1 MKKGFAVLGLGRF
14 GTSVAIHLAE
24 TGAEVMVV
32 DQDEANVHEV
42 ADLVTYAV
50 QGDISDPE
58 TLTSLGIGNLDA
70 VIVAIAGNI
79 EASVMATILAKE
91 QGVPYVI
98 AKAQNEMHGK
108 ILDKVGADNV
118 IYPEKEMGARI
129 ARNLT
134 VGNFID
140 LFELSSKVSMVEMIV
155 KPEWEGKT
163 LVELD
168 LRGRYGVNVVA
179 VKRGVDLDVSPAPTE
194 ALQPGMHLLLTGY
207 NHDLKKLM
215 QRKA

>member
-14 GTSVAIHLAE
+14 GTSVATHLAE
-24 TGAEVMVV
+24 TGAEVLVV
-32 DQDEANVHEV
+32 DQDESNVHDV

-50 QGDISDPE
+50 QGDISDPD
-58 TLTSLGIGNLDA
+58 TLMSLGIGNLDA
-70 VIVAIAGNI
+70 VIVAIAGNM

-91 QGVPYVI
+91 QGVPYVL

-108 ILDKVGADNV
+108 ILEKVGADNV

-155 KPEWEGKT
+155 KPEWEGRT

-179 VKRGVDLDVSPAPTE
+179 VKRGGDLDVSPAPNE
-194 ALQPGMHLLLTGY
+194 ALQPEMHLLLTGY
-207 NHDLKKLM
+207 NHDLKKLV
-215 QRKA
+215 QGKK

>member
-14 GTSVAIHLAE
+14 GTSVARHLAE

-32 DQDEANVHEV
+32 DKDENNIHEI

-50 QGDISDPE
+50 QGDISEPD
-58 TLTSLGIGNLDA
+58 TLKSLGIGNLDA
-70 VIVAIAGNI
+70 VIVASAGNI

-91 QGVPYVI
+91 EGVPYVM
-98 AKAQNEMHGK
+98 AKAQNEIHGK
-108 ILDKVGADNV
+108 ILEKVGADSV
-118 IYPEKEMGARI
+118 IYPEKEMGARV

-155 KPEWEGKT
+155 KPEWEGKN
-163 LVELD
+163 LIELD

-179 VKRGVDLDVSPAPTE
+179 VKYGKDLDVSPAPTE
-194 ALQPGMHLLLTGY
+194 ALEAGMHLLLTGY

-215 QRKA
+215 QVK

>member
-58 TLTSLGIGNLDA
+58 TLTSLGIGNMDA

-118 IYPEKEMGARI
+118 IYPEKEMGLREGSFFP
-129 ARNLT
+129 LLMLPVMT
-134 VGNFID
+134 VF
-140 LFELSSKVSMVEMIV
+140 
-155 KPEWEGKT
+155 
-163 LVELD
+163 
-168 LRGRYGVNVVA
+168 
-179 VKRGVDLDVSPAPTE
+179 SPSA
-194 ALQPGMHLLLTGY
+194 
-207 NHDLKKLM
+207 
-215 QRKA
+215 

>member
-1 MKKGFAVLGLGRF
+1 MKKGYGVLGLGRF
-14 GTSVAIHLAE
+14 GTSVAVNLAKA
-24 TGAEVMVV
+24 GVEVLAV
-32 DQDEANVHEV
+32 DMDEANVHEV

-58 TLTSLGIGNLDA
+58 ILESLGIGNLDA
-70 VIVAIAGNI
+70 IVVAIAENM

-98 AKAQNEMHGK
+98 SKAQNEMHGK
-108 ILDKVGADNV
+108 ILEKVGADSV
-118 IYPEKEMGARI
+118 IYPEKEMGARV

-140 LFELSSKVSMVEMIV
+140 LFELSSKVSMVEMLI
-155 KPEWEGKT
+155 KPEWIGRT

-168 LRGRYGVNVVA
+168 LRGQYGVNVVA
-179 VKRGVDLDVSPAPTE
+179 VKRDGELDVTPKPMEPLSND
-194 ALQPGMHLLLTGY
+194 MHLLLTGY
-207 NHDLKKLM
+207 NQDLQKLV
-215 QRKA
+215 

>member
-14 GTSVAIHLAE
+14 GTSVAVHLAE

-32 DQDEANVHEV
+32 DQDEANVHDV

-58 TLTSLGIGNLDA
+58 TLNSLGIGNFDA

-91 QGVPYVI
+91 QGVPYVM

-118 IYPEKEMGARI
+118 IYPEKEMGARV

-134 VGNFID
+134 VGNFVD
-140 LFELSSKVSMVEMIV
+140 LFELSSKVSMVEMTV
-155 KPEWEGKT
+155 KSEWEGKT

-179 VKRGVDLDVSPAPTE
+179 VKRGVELDVSPAPTE
-194 ALQPGMHLLLTGY
+194 ALHVGMHLLLTGY
-207 NHDLKKLM
+207 NHDLKRLM
-215 QRKA
+215 QVKE

>member
-58 TLTSLGIGNLDA
+58 TLTSLGIGNMDA

-118 IYPEKEMGARI
+118 IYPEKDMGARI

-194 ALQPGMHLLLTGY
+194 ALQAGMHLLLTGY

-215 QRKA
+215 QGKA

>member
-1 MKKGFAVLGLGRF
+1 MRKGFAVLGLGRF
-14 GTSVAIHLAE
+14 GTSVALNLAD
-24 TGAEVMVV
+24 TGAEVLVV
-32 DQDEANVHEV
+32 DKDEANVHDV
-42 ADLVTYAV
+42 AEYVTYAA

-58 TLTSLGIGNLDA
+58 TLTSLGIGNFDS

-79 EASVMATILAKE
+79 EASVMATILSKE

-108 ILDKVGADNV
+108 ILEKVGADNV
-118 IYPEKEMGARI
+118 IYPEKEMGARV

-140 LFELSSKVSMVEMIV
+140 LFELSSKVSMVEMTV
-155 KPEWEGKT
+155 KDEWDGKT

-168 LRGRYGVNVVA
+168 LRGKYGVNVVA
-179 VKRGVDLDVSPAPTE
+179 IKNGTELDVTPSPTE
-194 ALQPGMHLLLTGY
+194 ALQHGMHLLLTGY
-207 NHDLKKLM
+207 NHDLKKLI
-215 QRKA
+215 

>member
-14 GTSVAIHLAE
+14 GMSVATHLAQA
-24 TGAEVMVV
+24 GAEVMVV
-32 DQDEANVHEV
+32 DKDENNVHEV

-58 TLTSLGIGNLDA
+58 TLKSLGIGNLDA
-70 VIVAIAGNI
+70 VIVAVAGNM

-91 QGVPYVI
+91 QGVPYVM

-108 ILDKVGADNV
+108 ILDKVGADSV
-118 IYPEKEMGARI
+118 IYPEKEIGARV

-155 KPEWEGKT
+155 KEEWEGKT
-163 LVELD
+163 LIELD
-168 LRGRYGVNVVA
+168 LRGRYGINVVA
-179 VKRGVDLDVSPAPTE
+179 VRCGNDLDVSPAPTE
-194 ALQPGMHLLLTGY
+194 ALHSGMHLLLTGY

-215 QRKA
+215 QVK

>member
-1 MKKGFAVLGLGRF
+1 M
-14 GTSVAIHLAE
+14 
-24 TGAEVMVV
+24 

-58 TLTSLGIGNLDA
+58 TLTSLGIGNMDA

-194 ALQPGMHLLLTGY
+194 ALQAGMHLLLTGY

-215 QRKA
+215 QGKA

>member
-32 DQDEANVHEV
+32 DKDENNIHEI
-42 ADLVTYAV
+42 ADSVTYAV
-50 QGDISDPE
+50 QGDISEPE
-58 TLTSLGIGNLDA
+58 TLKSLGIGNLDA
-70 VIVAIAGNI
+70 VIVASAGNI

-91 QGVPYVI
+91 QGVPYVM
-98 AKAQNEMHGK
+98 AKAQNEIHGK
-108 ILDKVGADNV
+108 ILEKVGADSV
-118 IYPEKEMGARI
+118 IYPEKEMGARV

-163 LVELD
+163 LIELD

-179 VKRGVDLDVSPAPTE
+179 VKCENDLDVSPAPTE
-194 ALQPGMHLLLTGY
+194 ALHQGMHLLLTGY

-215 QRKA
+215 QVKS

>member
-58 TLTSLGIGNLDA
+58 TLTSLGIGNMDA

-194 ALQPGMHLLLTGY
+194 ALQPEMHLLLTGY

-215 QRKA
+215 QGKV

>member
-58 TLTSLGIGNLDA
+58 TLTSLGIGNMDA

-194 ALQPGMHLLLTGY
+194 ALQAGMHLLLTGY

-215 QRKA
+215 QGKA

>member
-14 GTSVAIHLAE
+14 GASVAVHLAE
-24 TGAEVMVV
+24 TGAEVLVV
-32 DQDEANVHEV
+32 DKDEACVHDL

-50 QGDISDPE
+50 QGDISDPD
-58 TLTSLGIGNLDA
+58 TLKSLGIGNLDA
-70 VIVAIAGNI
+70 AVIAIAGNI

-91 QGVPYVI
+91 SGVPYVI

-108 ILDKVGADNV
+108 ILEKVGADNV
-118 IYPEKEMGARI
+118 IFPEKEMGARI

-163 LVELD
+163 LKELD
-168 LRGRYGVNVVA
+168 LRSRYGVNVVA
-179 VKRGVDLDVSPAPTE
+179 AKRGGNLDVSPTPDE
-194 ALQPGMHLLLTGY
+194 ALTPNMHLLLTGY
-207 NHDLKKLM
+207 NHDLKKLVA
-215 QRKA
+215 R